1 MLSWSN
7 ARLFLPLLLI
17 LAADRLPAAPLVSLD
32 SNGRQVT
39 LLQDK
44 KFKATVLLFVTNDC
58 PITNAYAPEIK
69 RLCEAYASRKVAFYL
84 VYADPELK
92 AAAVRQHV
100 RDYRLPCPALLDPA
114 HRLVHFTQATVT
126 PEAVVLAPDGKRLYR
141 GRIDDRYIDF
151 GKARFA
157 AATHDLREAL
167 DAVLQSRPVPHPLTK
182 AVGCFIPDIPAQA
195 TKAHP

>member
-1 MLSWSN
+1 MLTVG
-7 ARLFLPLLLI
+7 RVE
-17 LAADRLPAAPLVSLD
+17 AAPLLSID
-32 SNGRQVT
+32 SDGHKIV

-44 KFKATVLLFVTNDC
+44 SRRATVLLFVTNDC

-69 RLCEAYASRKVAFYL
+69 RLCETYTLRKVAFYL

-126 PEAVVLAPDGKRLYR
+126 PEAVVLAPDGKLLYK
-141 GRIDDRYIDF
+141 GRIDDHYIDF

-157 AATHDLREAL
+157 ATAHDLREAL
-167 DAVLQSRPVPHPLTK
+167 DAVLQGRPVPHPLTR
-182 AVGCFIPDIPAQA
+182 AVGCFIPNAPGRA